1 MCAGDGKERRGEDP
15 HGVLESQEG
24 ADSKR
29 GWTLN
34 LRRRRAPPHTRRG
47 GEGYKYKNGTV
58 IGRMKELPYEGC
70 YFFCTTGDEVICYDG
85 RGSDVNSTPM

>member
-24 ADSKR
+24 ADSER

-34 LRRRRAPPHTRRG
+34 LRRKESPSTYQERRRRVQIQERDCDRQDEGAP
-47 GEGYKYKNGTV
+47 
-58 IGRMKELPYEGC
+58 I
-70 YFFCTTGDEVICYDG
+70 
-85 RGSDVNSTPM
+85 